1 MFNIIQYYKYL
12 RKYFPLRLF
21 PRVIKNDILL
31 YRKIHLSDISG
42 IRAGDPIAED
52 VINQGFH
59 MHKLDED

>member
-1 MFNIIQYYKYL
+1 MFNVIQYYKYL
-12 RKYFPLRLF
+12 RTYFPLRLF

-31 YRKIHLSDISG
+31 YRKIRHNDKSG

-59 MHKLDED
+59 IHKLDED